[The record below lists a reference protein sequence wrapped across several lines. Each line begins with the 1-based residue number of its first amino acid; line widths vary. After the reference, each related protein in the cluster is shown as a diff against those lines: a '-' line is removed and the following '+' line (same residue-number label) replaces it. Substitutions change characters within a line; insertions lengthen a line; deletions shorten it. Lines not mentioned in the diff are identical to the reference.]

1 MTIPLKK
8 VLLTTVR
15 YLMRPINNTINRKF
29 KSLPHDDFRY
39 KLFMNFGQRAHAF
52 EVKINRAMI
61 GSKGLGEIKPL
72 SDDIAFNTGVEWFT
86 EVFIFYGIL
95 FSIAFYELNK
105 ATKASLATK
114 K

>member
-1 MTIPLKK
+1 
-8 VLLTTVR
+8 
-15 YLMRPINNTINRKF
+15 
-29 KSLPHDDFRY
+29 
-39 KLFMNFGQRAHAF
+39 
-52 EVKINRAMI
+52 MI

-95 FSIAFYELNK
+95 FTIAFYELHK
-105 ATKASLATK
+105 ATKASQATK